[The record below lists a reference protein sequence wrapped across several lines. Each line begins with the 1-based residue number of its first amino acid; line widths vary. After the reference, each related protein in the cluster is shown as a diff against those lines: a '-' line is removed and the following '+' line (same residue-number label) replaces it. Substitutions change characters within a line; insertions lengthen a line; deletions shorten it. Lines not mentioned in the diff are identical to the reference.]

1 MIPSTRRRIT
11 VKHSTLG
18 WIATLGAGLALAC
31 SSTPDAAPVAQPQA
45 AVSTLRQEGPGSLT
59 QARSTQIQA
68 TVVAIDAA
76 TRKVELR
83 LPDGRLASL
92 VAGPEVRNLAQVQP
106 GDLVNATFLESMVI
120 QVRRPGDATPGVA
133 AGAGAVRNPEGGMP
147 GAAAVESITLT
158 TTVAEIDREGRSVTL
173 ENPDGTRRVVHVRN
187 PEQFDHVAV
196 GDLVEIT
203 LTEALAISV
212 ERPASR

>member
-1 MIPSTRRRIT
+1 
-11 VKHSTLG
+11 
-18 WIATLGAGLALAC
+18 
-31 SSTPDAAPVAQPQA
+31 
-45 AVSTLRQEGPGSLT
+45 
-59 QARSTQIQA
+59 
-68 TVVAIDAA
+68 
-76 TRKVELR
+76 
-83 LPDGRLASL
+83 
-92 VAGPEVRNLAQVQP
+92 
-106 GDLVNATFLESMVI
+106 
-120 QVRRPGDATPGVA
+120 VA
-133 AGAGAVRNPEGGMP
+133 AGAGAVRNPEGEMP

-158 TTVAEIDREGRSVTL
+158 TTVAEVDREGRSVTL